1 MSWPFS
7 PAPCCSEAEV
17 LDHSKNPCEDS
28 FLPDTEGHTYV
39 AFIRMEK
46 DDDFT
51 TWTQLAKVLQHHI
64 SPRNT
69 PPQDTGSLSGLFYFR
84 TFSSYSQSLSSNLL
98 HKSIVLKMLS
108 CKLRRLLRWV
118 ALGPRHS
125 SLTYAFAGPP
135 PPPPVPPNLGPGCA
149 WQPPGPV
156 ETVSEEEP
164 LSGGGGPSL
173 SVLVSDPI
181 LSWEMED
188 SWD

>member
-51 TWTQLAKVLQHHI
+51 TWTQLAKVLQYHT

-69 PPQDTGSLSGLFYFR
+69 PPQDTGSLSGLLYFR
-84 TFSSYSQSLSSNLL
+84 TFSSYSQSLSSSPC
-98 HKSIVLKMLS
+98 HKFIVLKMLS
-108 CKLRRLLRWV
+108 L
-118 ALGPRHS
+118 A
-125 SLTYAFAGPP
+125 
-135 PPPPVPPNLGPGCA
+135 N
-149 WQPPGPV
+149 
-156 ETVSEEEP
+156 
-164 LSGGGGPSL
+164 
-173 SVLVSDPI
+173 
-181 LSWEMED
+181 
-188 SWD
+188 